1 MRIGEFIAYL
11 NTTKDTVRHYEDLQ
25 LLTPKW
31 KGSMKDYGEKEIQD
45 YQVIKEFKSLGLS
58 LKEIQ
63 LLFKLKHS
71 FGCGDSQFINEVVIQ
86 LTNHLEVLR
95 QEEEE
100 IKNRRIQL
108 EKQLDEIKEL
118 L

>member
-1 MRIGEFIAYL
+1 MRIGEFTAFL
-11 NTTKDTVRHYEDLQ
+11 NTTKDTVRHYEDLE
-25 LLTPKW
+25 LLNPKW
-31 KGSMKDYGEKEIQD
+31 NGSMKDYGEKEIKD
-45 YQVIKEFKSLGLS
+45 YQVIMEFKELGLS

-63 LLFKLKHS
+63 LIFKLKHA
-71 FGCGDSQFINEVVIQ
+71 FGCGDSRFTNEVFTQ

-108 EKQLDEIKEL
+108 EKLLDELKGLI
-118 L
+118 